1 MCFSA
6 PKSKPAAP
14 APPPPP
20 VEKSVDSMGLGEEL
34 QRKAMGSRS
43 GINKL
48 KIDRKL

>member
-6 PKSKPAAP
+6 PKSKPASP

-20 VEKSVDSMGLGEEL
+20 VEKSVDSMSLGEEL
-34 QRKAMGSRS
+34 QRKAVGSRS

-48 KIDRKL
+48 KIDRNR

>member
-6 PKSKPAAP
+6 PKSKPASP

-34 QRKAMGSRS
+34 QHKAVGSRS

>member
-1 MCFSA
+1 MCISA
-6 PKSKPAAP
+6 PSIKPANP

-20 VEKSVDSMGLGEEL
+20 VEKSVDSMGMGEEL
-34 QRKAMGSRS
+34 QRKALGSRS

>member
-6 PKSKPAAP
+6 PKSNPAP

-34 QRKAMGSRS
+34 QRKAVGSRS

>member
-6 PKSKPAAP
+6 PKSKPASP

-34 QRKAMGSRS
+34 QRKAVGSRS

>member
-6 PKSKPAAP
+6 PKIKPANP
-14 APPPPP
+14 ALPPPP

>member
-34 QRKAMGSRS
+34 QRKAVGSRS